1 MPAPANVC
9 ALCEP
14 GATVSEAS
22 IYNVS
27 AEVVARNSKVNVFT
41 SL

>member
-22 IYNVS
+22 IS
-27 AEVVARNSKVNVFT
+27 AEVVAHETRIKVNVFT